1 MNKKNKKL
9 ITIIASAAAAL
20 VVVGGVLTISLGS
33 NHGGHDLHA
42 GTTQTSGPDLSKGS
56 SAPSATATTPTA
68 SASSEP
74 AADNSGDWAGG
85 MDAVTLNVP
94 FADGQT
100 AVTVGGINVDCTK
113 EQPAVAGATAT
124 GASFMFASEADKAA
138 QKNATSGSCTWGGDA
153 VDDFVN
159 SNN

>member
-1 MNKKNKKL
+1 MNKKNKL
-9 ITIIASAAAAL
+9 ITVIASAAAAL
-20 VVVGGVLTISLGS
+20 VVVGGVLTI
-33 NHGGHDLHA
+33 NLHSTESGPNLKA
-42 GTTQTSGPDLSKGS
+42 GTTQTSGPDLNAGS
-56 SAPSATATTPTA
+56 TNPSATATTPTA
-68 SASSEP
+68 SASPEP
-74 AADNSGDWAGG
+74 AADNSGDWAKG

-100 AVTVGGINVDCTK
+100 AVTVGGIIVDCTK
-113 EQPAVAGATAT
+113 ERPAVAGATAT

>member
-1 MNKKNKKL
+1 MNKNKKL
-9 ITIIASAAAAL
+9 VTIIASAAAAL
-20 VVVGGVLTISLGS
+20 VVVGGVLTINLSS
-33 NHGGHDLHA
+33 NHGGPALHA
-42 GTTQTSGPDLSKGS
+42 GTTQTSGPDLNAGS
-56 SAPSATATTPTA
+56 TAPSATATTPAADA
-68 SASSEP
+68 SAEP
-74 AADNSGDWAGG
+74 AADNSGDWAKG

-100 AVTVGGINVDCTK
+100 SVTVGGVTVDCTK
-113 EQPAVAGATAT
+113 EQPAVVGATAT
-124 GASFMFASEADKAA
+124 GASFMFASEADKTA